1 MQYKASDV
9 HDFSPS
15 PRGVVAEVESSI
27 AGSAVEEL
35 RAELVAHLRDTDL
48 SFVTDRGRQFLAIPG
63 HHPIAFAPIPTHHT
77 GTHFY
82 EETTTLV
89 LNYLL
94 RNTGAE
100 RFFDI
105 GAAEGYF
112 SRVAASL
119 QHRPPQVDAFEMRPG
134 EVEHMQDVLEG
145 DAFADRIAL
154 HQVAVSDEDTDG
166 ALVWMARSLLFE
178 ERPARDEYQ
187 EAWWRRLKFW
197 LRNDRTRGLSA
208 VASDLTSIDG
218 FVKRSGRSPD
228 IVKMDVE
235 GYEGRVLLGAR
246 ETLRESRPYILL
258 ELHADTKQRFGM
270 RRQEIV
276 QTIFDAG
283 YGALYFTDHRNK
295 SRCEILPLRPRDPLL
310 GRQKTTLVLFVPQ

>member
-1 MQYKASDV
+1 MQYKASNV

-15 PRGVVAEVESSI
+15 PRGIVAEVASE
-27 AGSAVEEL
+27 AARPAVDEL
-35 RAELVAHLRDTDL
+35 RAELVAHLRDTHL
-48 SFVTDRGRQFLAIPG
+48 SFLTDCGRQFLAIPG
-63 HHPIAFAPIPTHHT
+63 HHPIAFAPIPAHHT

-94 RNTGAE
+94 RNTDPE
-100 RFFDI
+100 RFFDV
-105 GAAEGYF
+105 GAAGGYF

-119 QHRPPQVDAFEMRPG
+119 KLDPPQVDAFEMRPS
-134 EVEHMQDVLEG
+134 EVERMHGMLE
-145 DAFADRIAL
+145 DDEFADRIAL
-154 HQVAVSDEDTDG
+154 HQVAVSDEDADG

-178 ERPARDEYQ
+178 ERPARDEYE

-208 VASDLTSIDG
+208 ISTDLTSIDG

-228 IVKMDVE
+228 IMKMDVE

-246 ETLRESRPYILL
+246 DTLRKSRPYILL

-270 RRQEIV
+270 RRQEIA

-283 YGALYFTDHRNK
+283 YDALYFTDHQNK
-295 SRCEILPLRPRDPLL
+295 SRCEILPLGPRDALL
-310 GRQKTTLVLFVPQ
+310 SRQKTTLVLFVPR